1 MLSELDRITA
11 IELLK
16 RTVKELGPLRPE
28 VEDVINKTQP
38 ECRLFESGMKE
49 VLSRKAM
56 NNMA

>member
-1 MLSELDRITA
+1 MLSGLDRITA

-38 ECRLFESGMKE
+38 ETGLLKNRMKKALFKESH
-49 VLSRKAM
+49 
-56 NNMA
+56 